1 MLTQFS
7 WAYIRSGAQRPGV
20 GGAIWEVMLSTASSW
35 ADIARNGC
43 TVSIDTERV
52 DLERDGRVKWEDFG
66 EVQWPRRFVSTFAI
80 VLGIATNPDL
90 SRITSHDPS
99 ISIRYTRTWVYHPTS
114 SRHPPPYKQKKKKNH
129 DDFCRLFLSSHDILY
144 TPSHNNY
151 NNNRQQQ
158 LNSFQR
164 FRGGAGKEKES
175 KYKRISRIPYIDRG
189 KH

>member
-114 SRHPPPYKQKKKKNH
+114 SRHPPPYKQKIKKKITTT
-129 DDFCRLFLSSHDILY
+129 FVVFFSPVTISYILPP
-144 TPSHNNY
+144 TTTTTTTD
-151 NNNRQQQ
+151 NNNLTVFKDSGGEQEKKRKA
-158 LNSFQR
+158 NIKEC
-164 FRGGAGKEKES
+164 RG
-175 KYKRISRIPYIDRG
+175 YPI
-189 KH
+189 